1 MILCVS
7 YVLLFA
13 DIVISGQV
21 AALHH
26 MLTLYFHTKNI
37 KKLKNIK
44 SSHNISPNNNIYN
57 TDNTIYNINTIN
69 YRRKTNI

>member
-7 YVLLFA
+7 FVLLFA

-37 KKLKNIK
+37 K
-44 SSHNISPNNNIYN
+44 SSHNISPHNNIYN
-57 TDNTIYNINTIN
+57 TDNTICNINTIN